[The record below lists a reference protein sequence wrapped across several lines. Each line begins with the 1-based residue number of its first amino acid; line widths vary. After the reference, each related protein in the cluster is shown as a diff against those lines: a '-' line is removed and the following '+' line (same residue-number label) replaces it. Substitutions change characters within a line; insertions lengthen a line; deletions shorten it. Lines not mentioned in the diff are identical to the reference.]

1 MNYSDVKK
9 LFGRIK
15 SYYNMFTYD
24 DNKANDWYKF
34 LKSYDARE
42 VNDNLDKY
50 VSESNEQPPLVYALI
65 RGLDKIEKEPEKVY
79 LMKCEYC
86 GEPMYVGDDMT
97 EFLDHERECMKIDF
111 IDRMSVRFKG
121 EHISSVKYY
130 QMSKE
135 ELDAAYHKIMNFYL
149 QHKNDNNEDFIK
161 EMPKDEEE
169 LY

>member
-1 MNYSDVKK
+1 MSKEEIAR
-9 LFGRIK
+9 LFNRIK
-15 SYYNMFTYD
+15 NHYNTFTTSD
-24 DNKANDWYKF
+24 EKIMEWYKF
-34 LKSYDARE
+34 LKEYNARD
-42 VNDNLDKY
+42 VNGRLDEY
-50 VSESNEQPPLVYALI
+50 LQENHEQPPIMFSLT
-65 RGLDKIEKEPEKVY
+65 RGLTKIEKEPEKFY

-97 EFLDHERECMKIDF
+97 EFLNHERECMKIDF
-111 IDRMSVRFKG
+111 IDRMSVRFRG
-121 EHISSVKYY
+121 EHIASIKYY

-135 ELDAAYHKIMNFYL
+135 ELDAEYHKVMNFYL

>member
-65 RGLDKIEKEPEKVY
+65 RGLDKIEKKWIIGVIATVFAN
-79 LMKCEYC
+79 CIHRDVHNIFC
-86 GEPMYVGDDMT
+86 G
-97 EFLDHERECMKIDF
+97 
-111 IDRMSVRFKG
+111 
-121 EHISSVKYY
+121 
-130 QMSKE
+130 Q
-135 ELDAAYHKIMNFYL
+135 N
-149 QHKNDNNEDFIK
+149 
-161 EMPKDEEE
+161 
-169 LY
+169 

>member
-1 MNYSDVKK
+1 
-9 LFGRIK
+9 
-15 SYYNMFTYD
+15 
-24 DNKANDWYKF
+24 
-34 LKSYDARE
+34 
-42 VNDNLDKY
+42 
-50 VSESNEQPPLVYALI
+50 
-65 RGLDKIEKEPEKVY
+65 
-79 LMKCEYC
+79 
-86 GEPMYVGDDMT
+86 MYVGDDMT

-169 LY
+169 LYWQ